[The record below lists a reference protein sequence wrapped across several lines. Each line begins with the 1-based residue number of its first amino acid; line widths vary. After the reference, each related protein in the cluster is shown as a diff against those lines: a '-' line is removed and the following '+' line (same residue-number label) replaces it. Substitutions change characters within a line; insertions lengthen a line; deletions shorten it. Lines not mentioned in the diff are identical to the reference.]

1 MTTLRAGSKQL
12 IREINQSIVLNAI
25 RARGSL
31 SRTDIA
37 AIANLSLAT
46 VSGITAELIEAGLIY
61 EQTNGVSTGGRRPI
75 LLSLNAT
82 AGYVVGI
89 KLTELEA
96 VAVLTDLGAT
106 VVVRHAEPIG
116 DQQPEAIVARI
127 VAAVRALAPAA
138 QGRPIFGV
146 GLGIAGVV
154 NRMDALVHYATYFGW
169 RNVPL
174 AALIEAQLDMPVV
187 IDNDV
192 NALTAAEQW
201 FGAGRGVEHFLVIS
215 LGRGIGMGMVLDGRL
230 YRGSSGGAG
239 EFGHTAV
246 VPEGPRCECG
256 KSGCLETLVSDPAVA
271 RRASNVLGRPVSI
284 DESIN
289 LALQGDAAIQGI
301 FTGAGRTLGLAVAN
315 LVNILNPQLII
326 IGGEGTRAGALV
338 IDPFQAALR
347 ANCFN
352 GLADTLRIVI
362 EPWGD
367 EAWARGAAALLLG
380 ELFQPALRRGEEE
393 RPSLPIRAT

>member
-1 MTTLRAGSKQL
+1 MVALRAGSKQL

-25 RARGSL
+25 RAHGAL

-75 LLSLNAT
+75 LLALNAN

-89 KLTELEA
+89 KLTETEA

-106 VVVRHAEPIG
+106 VVARHAEPI
-116 DQQPEAIVARI
+116 DDHEPSAIVARL
-127 VAAVRALAPAA
+127 VSAVRALTPAA
-138 QGRPIFGV
+138 RGRPVFGV
-146 GLGIAGVV
+146 GVGLAGVV
-154 NRMDALVHYATYFGW
+154 NRMHALVHYATYFGW
-169 RNVPL
+169 RDVPL
-174 AALIEAQLDMPVV
+174 AELLEARLDMPVV

-215 LGRGIGMGMVLDGRL
+215 LGRGIGLGMVLDGRL
-230 YRGSSGGAG
+230 YRGAGGGAG
-239 EFGHTAV
+239 EFGHTTV
-246 VPEGPRCECG
+246 VPDGPRCACG
-256 KSGCLETLVSDPAVA
+256 KAGCLETLVSDPALA
-271 RRASNVLGRPVSI
+271 QRAANVLGRSVTI
-284 DESIN
+284 GQALD

-301 FTGAGRTLGLAVAN
+301 FTAAGRTLGLAVAN
-315 LVNILNPQLII
+315 LVNVLNPALII
-326 IGGEGTRAGALV
+326 IGGEGARAGSLV
-338 IDPFQAALR
+338 IEPFQAALR

-352 GLADTLRIVI
+352 GLGDTLQVII

-367 EAWARGAAALLLG
+367 EAWARGAASLFLS

-393 RPSLPIRAT
+393 RPSLPVRGS